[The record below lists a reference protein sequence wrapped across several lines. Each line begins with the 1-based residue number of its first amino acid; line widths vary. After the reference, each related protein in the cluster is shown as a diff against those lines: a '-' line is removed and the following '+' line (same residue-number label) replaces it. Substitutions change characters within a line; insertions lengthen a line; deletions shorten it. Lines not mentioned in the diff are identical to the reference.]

1 MKNINYILYL
11 LLLSSTVYF
20 TSCKDLM
27 TVRDDEK
34 LSGDEFWSE
43 GNEGDVESFTLSMY
57 ASFRKA
63 TMMNGAFIVNTGD
76 LRAAPVV
83 PYATADNHYVR
94 RLTSNN
100 LNELTADQ
108 RGSITNWKTFY
119 EVVQSANIL
128 LENIDIVPGLSD
140 QKKQEYRSEAIFTRS
155 LTYFFMSRVF
165 GDVPYYTVA
174 QNQESLPRSNMVM
187 VLQNCLADL
196 QGMMDADP
204 DYQYIPWVQP
214 GVKAGIRPNRGAVL
228 LLMMHINMWLA
239 RFDAPQASAYYQ
251 KTSELGDI
259 LVENNGGTY
268 SLLALS
274 RNRDIFAGGTAETFF
289 EIVQNVNAGEV
300 FPTNRDGSTVASSS
314 NFSNL
319 FTYRHIANAIRPTLY
334 YQLDFLVRLYPPEE
348 TDGRRETW
356 FGEDIYQMDGMP
368 KEMIKFLNPELSGE
382 QPTSNAGNQIVFR
395 YADALLLYA
404 EALAELGSDDE
415 RARNLLNM
423 VRDRAGASPRTS
435 SGDNLRDDIYWERVR
450 ELLGEGQYFFDLVR
464 TGKLHD
470 PNYCYHVINR
480 SNFNRGAW
488 TWPIHPDAFL
498 NNTRM
503 TDNLYWR

>member
-1 MKNINYILYL
+1 MKNINYKHL
-11 LLLSSTVYF
+11 LLLFFLVCF
-20 TSCKDLM
+20 ASCKDLM

-83 PYATADNHYVR
+83 PYDTEDNHYVR

-100 LNELTADQ
+100 LNELDSDL
-108 RGSITNWKTFY
+108 RGRIIDWKAFY

-128 LENIDIVPGLSD
+128 LENIEIVPGLSD
-140 QKKQEYRSEAIFTRS
+140 QKKQEYRSEAIFMRS
-155 LTYFFMSRVF
+155 LTYFFMTRVF

-174 QNQESLPRSNMVM
+174 QNQEALPRSNMVT

-196 QGMMDADP
+196 QAIIDADT
-204 DYQYIPWVQP
+204 DYLFIPWVQS
-214 GVKAGIRPNRGAVL
+214 GIKAGIRPNRGAVL

-239 RFDAPQASAYYQ
+239 RFDVPQATIYYQ
-251 KTSELGDI
+251 KTSELGNI
-259 LVENNGGTY
+259 LVENNGSTY
-268 SLLALS
+268 SLLELS

-300 FPTNRDGSTVASSS
+300 FPVSSS
-314 NFSNL
+314 IFSNL
-319 FTYRHIANAIRPTLY
+319 FTYRHIANAVRPTLY
-334 YQLDFLVRLYPPEE
+334 FQLDFLVRLYPPDEI
-348 TDGRRETW
+348 DDRREMW

-404 EALAELGSDDE
+404 EALAELGVDDS
-415 RARNLLNM
+415 RARDLLNM
-423 VRDRAGASPRTS
+423 VRQRAGASPQTS
-435 SGDNLRDDIYWERVR
+435 SGDGLRDDIYWERVR

-488 TWPIHPDAFL
+488 TWPIHQNAFL

>member
-1 MKNINYILYL
+1 MKNINYIPYLL
-11 LLLSSTVYF
+11 LLLSSVCF
-20 TSCKDLM
+20 ASCKDLM

-83 PYATADNHYVR
+83 PYDTEENHYVR

-100 LNELTADQ
+100 LNELNSDL
-108 RGSITNWKTFY
+108 RGSITDWKSFY

-128 LENIDIVPGLSD
+128 LENIEIVPGLSD
-140 QKKQEYRSEAIFTRS
+140 QKKQEYRSEAIFMRS
-155 LTYFFMSRVF
+155 LTYFFMTRVF
-165 GDVPYYTVA
+165 GDVPFYKNA
-174 QNQESLPRSNMVM
+174 QNQESLSRSDMVV
-187 VLQNCLADL
+187 VLQDCLEDL
-196 QGMMDADP
+196 QDIIDADP
-204 DYQYIPWVQP
+204 DHQHIPWRQP
-214 GVKAGIRPNRGAVL
+214 GIKAGVRPNRGAVL

-239 RFDAPQASAYYQ
+239 RFDASQATAYYK
-251 KTSELGDI
+251 KTSELGNL

-268 SLLALS
+268 SLLELNRS
-274 RNRDIFAGGTAETFF
+274 RDIFSGGTAETFF

-300 FPTNRDGSTVASSS
+300 FPSDRGGTSVTSSS
-314 NFSNL
+314 NFSDL
-319 FTYRHIANAIRPTLY
+319 FTYKYMANAIRPTLY
-334 YQLDFLVRLYPPEE
+334 YQLDFLVKLYPPDEA
-348 TDGRRETW
+348 DDRRETW
-356 FGEDIYQMDGMP
+356 FTEDIYQMDGMP

-382 QPTSNAGNQIVFR
+382 HPTSNAGNQIVFR
-395 YADALLLYA
+395 YADAILLYA
-404 EALAELGSDDE
+404 EALAELAQDE
-415 RARNLLNM
+415 NKARELLNR
-423 VRDRAGASPRTS
+423 VRDRAGATLRTS
-435 SGDNLRDDIYWERVR
+435 SGDDLKDDIYWERVR

-488 TWPIHPDAFL
+488 TWPIHPNAFL
-498 NNTRM
+498 NNTKM
-503 TDNLYWR
+503 TDNLFWR